1 RYYLDTLTLQLMCVG
16 NGNPDAPIRIASNVE
31 QFQVQYALPQ
41 MNPGGAD
48 GVDYGGT
55 GVNVFSRDCAGN
67 PTDMSDGRMRRAHR
81 FVMTVRNAVRSAVA
95 LP

>member
-1 RYYLDTLTLQLMCVG
+1 MNRYHLDTLTLQLMCVG

-41 MNPGGAD
+41 MNP
-48 GVDYGGT
+48 GGT